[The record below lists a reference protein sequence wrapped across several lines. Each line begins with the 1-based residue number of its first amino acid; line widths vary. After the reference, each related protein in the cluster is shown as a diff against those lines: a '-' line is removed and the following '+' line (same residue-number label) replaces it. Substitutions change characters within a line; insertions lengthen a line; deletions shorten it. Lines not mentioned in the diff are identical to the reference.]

1 MPNIKEVKRMTGTM
15 RIIHWLNAICM
26 VVAVITGLYIG
37 HPYYQSF
44 IADPA
49 VDKYVMAW
57 NRWGHFIVAIIF
69 DVTAVLI
76 GYLYFFSRF
85 EKPYKKLIP
94 TIKNI
99 VEFCEVFLN
108 LITFNR
114 RKKFDS
120 THSDSYN
127 IVFFTIFHL
136 LLVFMLFSGLQL
148 YVHGLASGESSIGTW
163 WPWMLHLVTD
173 WTLDVFGGN
182 MGVRIAHHTS
192 MYLIL
197 VWVMCHIY
205 YQIWRTIFWKEGD
218 IAIVIGGSKF
228 VTEEEKK

>member
-1 MPNIKEVKRMTGTM
+1 MTGTM
-15 RIIHWLNAICM
+15 RTIHLVNALCM

-37 HPYYQSF
+37 HPYYQAL

-85 EKPYKKLIP
+85 EKPYKKYFQQE
-94 TIKNI
+94 KNI
-99 VEFCEVFLN
+99 KEFIEVFLN

-127 IVFFTIFHL
+127 IVFFAIFHL
-136 LLVFMLFSGLQL
+136 LLVFMLFFWTSIICSWSWIR
-148 YVHGLASGESSIGTW
+148 HSSIGAILA
-163 WPWMLHLVTD
+163 MLHIATD
-173 WTLDVFGGN
+173 WTLNLFGGN
-182 MGVRIAHHTS
+182 MGS
-192 MYLIL
+192 
-197 VWVMCHIY
+197 
-205 YQIWRTIFWKEGD
+205 
-218 IAIVIGGSKF
+218 
-228 VTEEEKK
+228 

>member
-1 MPNIKEVKRMTGTM
+1 MPKIKEVKRMTGTM
-15 RIIHWLNAICM
+15 RIVHWLNVICM

-69 DVTAVLI
+69 DVTAILI
-76 GYLYFFSRF
+76 AYLYFFSRF

-94 TIKNI
+94 TWTNIK
-99 VEFCEVFLN
+99 EFFEVFLN

-114 RKKFDS
+114 RKNFDS
-120 THSDSYN
+120 SHSDSYN

-136 LLVFMLFSGLQL
+136 LLVFMLLSGLQL
-148 YVHGLASGESSIGTW
+148 YVHGLASGISSIGAW
-163 WPWMLHLVTD
+163 WPAMLHLATD
-173 WTLDVFGGN
+173 WTLQVFGGN

-205 YQIWRTIFWKEGD
+205 YQVWRTIFWREGD
-218 IAIVIGGSKF
+218 ISIVVGGSKF
-228 VTEEEKK
+228 VREEEK

>member
-15 RIIHWLNAICM
+15 RIVHWLNAICM

-94 TIKNI
+94 TWKNI
-99 VEFCEVFLN
+99 KEFCEVFLN

-114 RKKFDS
+114 RKNFDS
-120 THSDSYN
+120 SHSDSYN

-136 LLVFMLFSGLQL
+136 LLVFMLLSGLQL
-148 YVHGLASGESSIGTW
+148 YVHGLASGISSIGAW
-163 WPWMLHLVTD
+163 WPAMLHLATD
-173 WTLDVFGGN
+173 WTLQVFGGN
-182 MGVRIAHHTS
+182 IGVRIAHHTS

-228 VTEEEKK
+228 VREEEK

>member
-1 MPNIKEVKRMTGTM
+1 MPKIKEVKRMTGTM
-15 RIIHWLNAICM
+15 RIVHWLNVICM

-57 NRWGHFIVAIIF
+57 NRWGHFMVAIIF

-99 VEFCEVFLN
+99 VEFWEVFLN

-114 RKKFDS
+114 RKNFDS
-120 THSDSYN
+120 SHSDSYN

-136 LLVFMLFSGLQL
+136 LLVFMLLSGLQL
-148 YVHGLASGESSIGTW
+148 YVHGLASGISSIGAW
-163 WPWMLHLVTD
+163 WPAMLHLATD
-173 WTLDVFGGN
+173 WTLQVFGGN

-228 VTEEEKK
+228 VREEEK